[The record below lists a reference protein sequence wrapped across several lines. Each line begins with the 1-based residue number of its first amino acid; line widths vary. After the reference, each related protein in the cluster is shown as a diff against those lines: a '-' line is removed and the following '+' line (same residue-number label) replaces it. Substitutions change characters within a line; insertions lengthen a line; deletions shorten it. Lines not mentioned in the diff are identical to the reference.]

1 MGKRKKLRSQR
12 GDTLVE
18 TLAAL
23 QIVVLTMAFLATSIV
38 TAARINAGVR
48 ETDTSLHYDGSTA
61 PVQETLTIT
70 RQGGTGTGSALRKS
84 VSVYETEG
92 GYRYYLY
99 QE

>member
-1 MGKRKKLRSQR
+1 MRKKLRSQR

-23 QIVVLTMAFLATSIV
+23 LIVVLTMVFLATSIV

-48 ETDTSLHYDGSTA
+48 ETDTSLHYDGSA
-61 PVQETLTIT
+61 PVQGTLTIT
-70 RQGGTGTGSALRKS
+70 RQGGTGTGSAVRKS

-92 GYRYYLY
+92 GYRYYVY
-99 QE
+99 K

>member
-1 MGKRKKLRSQR
+1 M
-12 GDTLVE
+12 
-18 TLAAL
+18 
-23 QIVVLTMAFLATSIV
+23 
-38 TAARINAGVR
+38 R

-70 RQGGTGTGSALRKS
+70 RQGGTGTGSAVRKR

-92 GYRYYLY
+92 GYRYYVY

>member
-1 MGKRKKLRSQR
+1 MRKKLRSQR

-23 QIVVLTMAFLATSIV
+23 LIVVLTMAFLATSIV

-48 ETDTSLHYDGSTA
+48 ETDTSLHYDGNA
-61 PVQETLTIT
+61 PVQGTLTIT
-70 RQGGTGTGSALRKS
+70 RQGGTGTGSAVRKS

-92 GYRYYLY
+92 GYRYYVY
-99 QE
+99 K

>member
-1 MGKRKKLRSQR
+1 MRKKLRSQR

-23 QIVVLTMAFLATSIV
+23 LIVVLTMAFLATSIV

-48 ETDTSLHYDGSTA
+48 ETDTSLRYDGST
-61 PVQETLTIT
+61 PVQRTLTIT
-70 RQGGTGTGSALRKS
+70 RQGGTGTGSAVRKS

-92 GYRYYLY
+92 GYRYYVY
-99 QE
+99 K